1 MIQRGGQRA
10 SSPCALESQQGVS
23 QSWYPSV
30 SQSVSYPVPTAL
42 GYTQSTSRAGMRAGL
57 GGCSEAVHR
66 LRRRLQVQHRTRH
79 GTRAPPG
86 PPSRLGPGGSR
97 GLAAA
102 RYLSLRLVNRVRVLG
117 NGPGGRPFRVWYFMQ
132 LISWMHG
139 PNHSWVVGPRTLA
152 DILDPATSNTAESPA
167 KAMRGAQSRH
177 DDVLAA
183 AVAVR
188 YG

>member
-1 MIQRGGQRA
+1 LIQRGGQRA

-30 SQSVSYPVPTAL
+30 SQSVSYPVPTAI
-42 GYTQSTSRAGMRAGL
+42 GYIESSKAAPGTEAPAAARASA
-57 GGCSEAVHR
+57 
-66 LRRRLQVQHRTRH
+66 
-79 GTRAPPG
+79 TRAPRGAGGPPG
-86 PPSRLGPGGSR
+86 PARLGPGGSR

-117 NGPGGRPFRVWYFMQ
+117 GGHFASGISDAIDFR
-132 LISWMHG
+132 G
-139 PNHSWVVGPRTLA
+139 PNHSRVVGPRTLA

-167 KAMRGAQSRH
+167 KAMRGARARAQSRH

-183 AVAVR
+183 VTDSAFSAR
-188 YG
+188 SDF